1 MRGGTFRRV
10 AEETKVRLLREA
22 VKLVGIDEVAQR
34 LRTPANVVDLWT
46 RGLATM
52 PDRKVLALADLLDRF
67 GRPEK

>member
-1 MRGGTFRRV
+1 MRGGKFRRV

-52 PDRKVLALADLLDRF
+52 PDRKVLLLADLLDRF

>member
-1 MRGGTFRRV
+1 V

-22 VKLVGIDEVAQR
+22 V
-34 LRTPANVVDLWT
+34 TPANVVDLWT

-52 PDRKVLALADLLDRF
+52 PDRKVLLLADLFDKF

>member
-1 MRGGTFRRV
+1 MRGGTFPRV

-34 LRTPANVVDLWT
+34 LRTPANVVELWT

-52 PDRKVLALADLLDRF
+52 PDRKVLPLADLLDQF